1 MPETL
6 KLPYGYRIYNDI
18 VVCDVCRRQWHV
30 PEGMTESLSPNA
42 WQVLVEHHDLHSG
55 SSSPYLTVRPQIVV
69 SRPFARRRPKADPKR
84 R

>member
-30 PEGMTESLSPNA
+30 PESMHALSDNA
-42 WQVLVEHHDLHSG
+42 RQLLVEHHDLHSG
-55 SSSPYLTVRPQIVV
+55 SSSPYLIARPQVIVN
-69 SRPFARRRPKADPKR
+69 RPFERRKVRSGRKRP
-84 R
+84 